1 MHFVGTKVVGQE
13 RKEEEAAGA
22 VDPAAPRQESKK
34 RKDGGRERR
43 SKMREDG
50 QDGRWVRMWSEQIGI
65 RKK

>member
-1 MHFVGTKVVGQE
+1 VHFVGTKEVGQE
-13 RKEEEAAGA
+13 RKEAEAAGA
-22 VDPAAPRQESKK
+22 ANPAAPREEKKK

-43 SKMREDG
+43 SKMREEG